1 MPAIPPQTPD
11 APGRPDAAAGNR
23 LRDEL
28 SPYLLQHAHNP
39 VDWYPWGEA
48 AFARARAEDK
58 PIFLSI
64 GYATCHW
71 CHVMERESFEDP
83 ALAALL
89 NAAFINVKVDREERP
104 DVDRIYMSFVQ
115 ATSGHGGWP
124 LSVWLTPALE
134 PFVGGTY
141 FPPEARHG
149 QIGLRQAI
157 VQVQRA
163 WREQRRELEAN
174 AAFVLG
180 ELTRYAQVEAD
191 AGPLNE
197 ALFDEGIRALIESY
211 DVQAAGFGLGPKF
224 PRPANLELLARGFAR
239 SGDRQLAQMLLATL
253 QAMARGGIYDH
264 LAGGF
269 HRYAVDRFWHVPHF
283 EKMLYDQAQLL
294 RCYLV
299 GHQLSGEAALAQ
311 IARDTAGYVAAA
323 LTDGATGAF
332 YSAEDADSLPADGGR
347 AREGA
352 YYVWQAGELR
362 RLLGEDAAAFAA
374 HYGVTEAGNAD
385 DPHGELRGHNVLHEQ
400 RDLTTTAARLGL
412 APEALLATLAEGRQ
426 RLRAARA
433 LRPRPQRDD
442 KVLCGW
448 NGLMISAL
456 ARAAASLGDANALRA
471 AQRAATFLAETL
483 WQPAQGRLLRRYR
496 AGVAGCTAQLDD
508 YVFAAEGLLD
518 LYQSSLEL
526 RWLQL
531 ADTLCARAVALFFDE
546 AAGGFF
552 SSVEGAPDLL
562 LRLKD
567 DHDGAEPAG
576 SSVACSLLLRLH
588 ALLDRPA
595 WHARAERS
603 LRYFSGHLRQAP
615 SALPLLLV
623 ALDTL
628 LHPPCTVVLVGER
641 EEPEL
646 QALLAVLRRGW
657 RPNTELLLAD
667 EALREAYGA
676 ARPALV
682 AMQRL
687 GGRATA
693 YVCHDHRCAAPTADP
708 EQLERLL
715 PTPLTAR

>member
-1 MPAIPPQTPD
+1 M
-11 APGRPDAAAGNR
+11 GNR

-89 NAAFINVKVDREERP
+89 NAAFVNIKVDREERP

-124 LSVWLTPALE
+124 LSIWLTPTLR

-141 FPPEARHG
+141 FPPAPRHG
-149 QIGLRQAI
+149 QLGLRQVI
-157 VQVQRA
+157 EQVQRA
-163 WREQRRELEAN
+163 WREQRSQLEAS

-180 ELTRYAQVEAD
+180 ELSRYASAEAD
-191 AGPLNE
+191 AGPLDE
-197 ALFDEGIRALIESY
+197 ALLHGGLQALAASY
-211 DVQAAGFGLGPKF
+211 DPQAAGFGAGPKF

-239 SGDRQLAQMLLATL
+239 TGDERLAQMLLATL
-253 QAMARGGIYDH
+253 RAMAQGGLYDH
-264 LAGGF
+264 LGGGF
-269 HRYAVDRFWHVPHF
+269 HRYAVDRFWQVPHF
-283 EKMLYDQAQLL
+283 EKMLYDQAQLV

-299 GHQLSGEAALAQ
+299 GAQLTGDAALAQ
-311 IARDTAGYVAAA
+311 VARETLAYVQRE
-323 LTDGATGAF
+323 LTDAATGAC
-332 YSAEDADSLPADGGR
+332 YSAEDADSVPAAGGR

-352 YYVWQAGELR
+352 YYIWRADELSA
-362 RLLGEDAAAFAA
+362 LLGADAAAFGA
-374 HYGVTEAGNAD
+374 HYGVTAAGNAD
-385 DPHGELRGHNVLHEQ
+385 DPHGELTGHNVLHERQ
-400 RDLTTTAARLGL
+400 AVATTAAQLGTTPADL
-412 APEALLATLAEGRQ
+412 QATLARGRE
-426 RLRAARA
+426 RLLAARA
-433 LRPRPQRDD
+433 LRPRPLRDD

-448 NGLMISAL
+448 NGLMVSAL
-456 ARAAASLGDANALRA
+456 ARAASGLGSEPALRA
-471 AQRAATFLAETL
+471 AERAATFIAEVL
-483 WQPAQGRLLRRYR
+483 WQPAEGLLHRRYR
-496 AGVAGCTAQLDD
+496 AGVAGCTAQLED
-508 YVFAAEGLLD
+508 YVFAAEGLLE

-531 ADTLCARAVALFFDE
+531 AETLSERAIALFFDP

-552 SSVEGAPDLL
+552 SSVEGDPALL

-576 SSVACSLLLRLH
+576 SSVACLVLLRLH

-595 WHARAERS
+595 WRDCAERS
-603 LRYFSGHLRQAP
+603 LRYFAGQLREVP
-615 SALPLLLV
+615 GALPLLLV

-628 LHPPCTVVLVGER
+628 LHPPATVVLVGER
-641 EEPEL
+641 AEPEL
-646 QALLAVLRRGW
+646 QALLAVVRAGW
-657 RPNTELLLAD
+657 RPNTELLLAN
-667 EALREAYGA
+667 EALRAAYGHRLPHVA
-676 ARPALV
+676 

-687 GGRATA
+687 GGRPAA
-693 YVCHDHRCAAPTADP
+693 YVCHDHRCEAPTADP
-708 EQLERLL
+708 QTLASLLGAPLRLG
-715 PTPLTAR
+715 PQAAP